1 MNDAGRMVEMWWK
14 ELNCKFPT
22 VTTDVY
28 IVMPN
33 HFHGILFIH
42 PPAPSTPVSP
52 AGAVAV
58 GADLCVCPIEAFPT
72 QIDMHA
78 GTHADAGTHAGVPLP
93 MVMQWFKTMTT
104 NEYIRGVKASGWV
117 PFNGRLWQRSYYER
131 IIRSERALQRIRA
144 YILEN
149 PLRWSAEAENPD
161 RAV

>member
-1 MNDAGRMVEMWWK
+1 
-14 ELNCKFPT
+14 
-22 VTTDVY
+22 
-28 IVMPN
+28 
-33 HFHGILFIH
+33 
-42 PPAPSTPVSP
+42 
-52 AGAVAV
+52 
-58 GADLCVCPIEAFPT
+58 
-72 QIDMHA
+72 
-78 GTHADAGTHAGVPLP
+78 

-131 IIRSERALQRIRA
+131 IIRSERALQRIHA